1 VNGLPRGTS
10 LALVRA
16 TITMIMVFAPLAV
29 QAHLL
34 NMTEVELRADDTQ
47 HLTLHLA
54 FDPSR
59 YFDNRLDYY
68 SASQKNDALNNPKI
82 VGIVQQ
88 ALGAV
93 ALTMHNTDA
102 SITKVANSARWQVH
116 SIRFKQG
123 GRAQY
128 LDPLQWPL
136 MRVHAS
142 LKLDKPARIISA
154 KFTADFIFEEPIALT
169 LMSTERDK
177 SMTRWLITQQSSPNF
192 ALDAAAENRIE
203 ILVNDT
209 THGLYF
215 YFSQGFLHI
224 LPFGYD
230 HLLFVLA
237 LLVTS
242 LSSRQLITSLTVFTL
257 AHSMTLIISLFGI
270 VRLPSH
276 IVEPLIALSIAW
288 IAIESFVFKASVKW
302 RYVVVFTFGLLHG
315 MGFASAIGA
324 LGLPA
329 VGTLLSLLA
338 FNLGIEVGQLV
349 FVAALLLPTHLIICR
364 HTGIKFNWDNH
375 QRWRSA
381 VAVCLGIIG
390 LLWTIIRV
398 IS

>member
-1 VNGLPRGTS
+1 MNCRPRSTL

-59 YFDNRLDYY
+59 YFDNRLAYY
-68 SASQKNDALNNPKI
+68 SASQKNDALNSPKI

-93 ALTMHNTDA
+93 ALTIHNTDA
-102 SITKVANSARWQVH
+102 SINKVANSARWQVH

-142 LKLDKPARIISA
+142 FKLDKPASIISA

-177 SMTRWLITQQSSPNF
+177 SMTRWLITQQSSPRF
-192 ALDAAAENRIE
+192 ALDTAAENQIE

-215 YFSQGFLHI
+215 YFS
-224 LPFGYD
+224 
-230 HLLFVLA
+230 
-237 LLVTS
+237 
-242 LSSRQLITSLTVFTL
+242 TVFTL

-302 RYVVVFTFGLLHG
+302 RYAVVFIFGLLHG

-329 VGTLLSLLA
+329 VGTLLSLLV

-375 QRWRSA
+375 QRWRLA